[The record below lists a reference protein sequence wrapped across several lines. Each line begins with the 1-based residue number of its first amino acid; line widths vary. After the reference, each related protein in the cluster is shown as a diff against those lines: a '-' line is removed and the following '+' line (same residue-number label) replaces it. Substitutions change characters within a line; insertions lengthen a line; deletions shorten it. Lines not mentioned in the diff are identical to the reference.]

1 MDHREAK
8 RLGTRVRTENTFARN
23 HRGVHFYTQRARD
36 LEEHT
41 VIVVF
46 LPGVPKEISEEA
58 EKIATN
64 LEKIAIL
71 SSTIAMKKIELQKRL
86 GICTTLRPY
95 FHFSFS
101 PDFYSINS
109 KLHSVPDCKGIIID
123 DRFLNRFFT
132 CGFGTIVN
140 YLYQKNDIAPRVSQ
154 SIDWL
159 FDSRTERRPQAAVV
173 KTATALESL
182 LIFNETESIGRS
194 LSERI
199 AFILSSDPNK
209 RRQIDK
215 IIKDFYNLRS
225 GIVHG
230 SQRRIDKYSPML
242 LESIDRL
249 AIMLCLVIAA
259 NSSLW
264 PSKEA
269 LQDWCESQRWGAPS
283 NINIPFPV
291 LYLDKALNLSQ

>member
-1 MDHREAK
+1 MSCPGRTMEELQKSFIESKFEENKSQSTCYIRTTWMLSAKVDLKISAFCQLHFMDHREAK

-159 FDSRTERRPQAAVV
+159 FDSRTERRHQAAVV

-182 LIFNETESIGRS
+182 LIFNETE
-194 LSERI
+194 
-199 AFILSSDPNK
+199 
-209 RRQIDK
+209 
-215 IIKDFYNLRS
+215 Y
-225 GIVHG
+225 
-230 SQRRIDKYSPML
+230 QRVNGQY
-242 LESIDRL
+242 
-249 AIMLCLVIAA
+249 
-259 NSSLW
+259 
-264 PSKEA
+264 
-269 LQDWCESQRWGAPS
+269 
-283 NINIPFPV
+283 
-291 LYLDKALNLSQ
+291 